1 MTSTDRK
8 PSTSVLPLSF
18 RIARPSDGAAL
29 WRLVR
34 STGTLEANSAYAYLL
49 LATDFADTCLVAER
63 DGALVG
69 AVIGLHPPRHP
80 DTAFVWQIGLR
91 PDCQGQ
97 GLGLQLLLHWLAL
110 AANAN
115 CRWLTATV
123 ADDNPASQ
131 ALFRRLAQVLGT
143 QCEVRPHFT
152 ADQFPTPHA
161 AEPLY
166 RIGPIAQRHRCAAQP
181 TATGAHDEHL

>member
-8 PSTSVLPLSF
+8 THPTSSPIHF
-18 RIARPSDGAAL
+18 RPARPTDGAAL
-29 WRLVR
+29 WQLVQA
-34 STGTLEANSAYAYLL
+34 TGTLEANSAYAYVL

-63 DGALVG
+63 QGELIG
-69 AVIGLHPPRHP
+69 AVIGYHPPRQT

-97 GLGLQLLLHWLAL
+97 GLGLQLLQHWQAL
-110 AANAN
+110 PAIAGR
-115 CRWLTATV
+115 RWITATV

-131 ALFRRLAQVLGT
+131 ALFRRLARVLGT
-143 QCEVRPHFT
+143 SCDVQPHFT
-152 ADQFPTPHA
+152 PDLFPSGHA

-166 RIGPIAQRHRCAAQP
+166 RIGPITHR
-181 TATGAHDEHL
+181 TAVTV

>member
-8 PSTSVLPLSF
+8 SLSSLPPIAF
-18 RIARPSDGAAL
+18 RNARPRDGAAL
-29 WRLVR
+29 WQLVR
-34 STGTLEANSAYAYLL
+34 STGTLEANSAYAYVL

-63 DGALVG
+63 GGEVVG
-69 AVIGLHPPRHP
+69 AVIGLHPPRAP

-97 GLGLQLLLHWLAL
+97 GLGRQLLRQWLAL
-110 AANAN
+110 PANADR
-115 CRWLTATV
+115 RWVTATV

-131 ALFRRLAQVLGT
+131 ALFRGLARVLGT
-143 QCEVRPHFT
+143 HCEVRPHFT
-152 ADQFPTPHA
+152 PDLFPTAHA

-166 RIGPIAQRHRCAAQP
+166 RIGPIVQP
-181 TATGAHDEHL
+181 TLAPV